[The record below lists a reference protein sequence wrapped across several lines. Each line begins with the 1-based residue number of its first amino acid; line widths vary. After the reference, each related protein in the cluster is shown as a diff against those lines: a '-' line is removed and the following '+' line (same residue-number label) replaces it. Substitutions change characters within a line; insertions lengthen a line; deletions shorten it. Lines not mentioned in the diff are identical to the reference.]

1 MLAGTGRSTQP
12 EPLCGPP
19 VRHHVAMRTTDRS
32 FTAGLL
38 PRFDASP
45 SPYHAVA
52 NVASTLINAG
62 YREIP
67 ESDEFPETPGSF
79 LVRRGGSLVAWSTSV
94 DTTSTTGYR
103 IVGAHTDS
111 PNLRVKPQP
120 DTGAAGWRQLGVEI
134 YGGALLNSWLDR
146 DLGLAGRVVVRD
158 GGSTR
163 TLPFTDRR
171 PILRIPQ
178 LAIHL
183 DREISER
190 GLLLNRQT
198 HMVPVWAVGDRS
210 STFVDYLAEAIDVAA
225 SDVLSWDAMAFDIA
239 PACVAGLDDD
249 FLVSGRIDNLLS
261 CFVAADAL
269 VGVGEGGPHVPMIC
283 LFDHEEVGSV
293 SASGAAGTLLEST
306 VARIGAALGGGID
319 ELARAASS
327 SVVVSADG
335 AHATHPNYV
344 DRHEKDHLVAVNG
357 GPVLKINAN
366 QRYATDAESAAEFRL
381 VCEDADVPLQ
391 EFVSRTD
398 LACGSTIGP
407 LTAGRLGMAVV
418 DVGCPQ
424 LAMHSAREMA
434 GSDDP
439 EWFRDALGAF
449 LFR

>member
-1 MLAGTGRSTQP
+1 
-12 EPLCGPP
+12 
-19 VRHHVAMRTTDRS
+19 MRTSDRS
-32 FTAGLL
+32 FTVGLL
-38 PRFDASP
+38 PQFDASP
-45 SPYHAVA
+45 TPYHAA
-52 NVASTLINAG
+52 ATVASTLINAG
-62 YREIP
+62 FQEIP
-67 ESDEFPETPGSF
+67 ESGAFSAVAGSF
-79 LVRRGGSLVAWSTSV
+79 VVRRGGSLVAWSTSAE
-94 DTTSTTGYR
+94 TTSTTGFR

-120 DTGAAGWRQLGVEI
+120 DTAAAGWRQLGVEV

-146 DLGLAGRVVVRD
+146 DLGLAGRVVVRA
-158 GGSTR
+158 GASAR
-163 TLPFTDRR
+163 TLLFADRR
-171 PILRIPQ
+171 PILRVPQ

-183 DREISER
+183 DREVSER

-198 HMVPVWAVGDRS
+198 HMVPVWGVGDSS
-210 STFVDYLAEAIDVAA
+210 STFVDYLADAVDVAA
-225 SDVLSWDAMAFDIA
+225 GDVLSWDAMAFDVA
-239 PACVAGLDDD
+239 PACIAGLDDD

-269 VGVGEGGPHVPMIC
+269 IAAGASGPNVPMIC

-293 SASGAAGTLLEST
+293 SASGAAGPLLEST
-306 VARIGAALGGGID
+306 VARIGGALGGGVG

-344 DRHEKDHLVAVNG
+344 DRHEKDHLIAVNG
-357 GPVLKINAN
+357 GPVLKTNAN

-381 VCEDADVPLQ
+381 ACEDADVPLQ

-407 LTAGRLGMAVV
+407 LTAGRMGISVV

-439 EWFRDALGAF
+439 EWFRDALRAF
-449 LFR
+449 LVR